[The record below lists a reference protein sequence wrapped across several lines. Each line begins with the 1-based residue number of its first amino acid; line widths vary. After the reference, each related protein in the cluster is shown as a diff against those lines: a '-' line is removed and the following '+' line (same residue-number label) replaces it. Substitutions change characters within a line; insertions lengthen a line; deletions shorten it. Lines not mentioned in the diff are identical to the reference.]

1 MKRLTNV
8 KVAFLTTQRKSD
20 FDYTKKLKYW

>member
-8 KVAFLTTQRKSD
+8 KPAIQIELVDELS
-20 FDYTKKLKYW
+20 